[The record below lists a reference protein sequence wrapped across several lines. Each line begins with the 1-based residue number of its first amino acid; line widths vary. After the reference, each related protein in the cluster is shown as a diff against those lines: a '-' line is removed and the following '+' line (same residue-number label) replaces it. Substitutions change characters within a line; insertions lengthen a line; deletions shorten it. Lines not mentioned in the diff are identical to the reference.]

1 MCSKDG
7 MVDDD
12 LACVVPHRFVL
23 VAPRSALVQPQVSN
37 PSRTAFAVSDS
48 SRLWRIA
55 FAWVRSA
62 FQLGAAALV
71 WHQQEALDGKIDYG
85 RADLPPNFC
94 VGHAELRS
102 GTLR

>member
-1 MCSKDG
+1 MIWPALCRAG
-7 MVDDD
+7 
-12 LACVVPHRFVL
+12 LCWLHRGAL
-23 VAPRSALVQPQVSN
+23 SSSRRSVSSA
-37 PSRTAFAVSDS
+37 SRTAFAVSDS